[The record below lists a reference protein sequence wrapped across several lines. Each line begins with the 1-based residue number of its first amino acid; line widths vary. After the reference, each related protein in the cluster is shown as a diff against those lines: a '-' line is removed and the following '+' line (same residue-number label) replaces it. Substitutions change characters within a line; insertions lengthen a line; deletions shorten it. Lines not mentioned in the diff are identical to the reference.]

1 MIIRVVGSS
10 PDADT
15 LLSRVQA
22 SLEELGLLS
31 HATVELHDTP
41 EYREEM
47 KITNL
52 PALCIEESSINF
64 RDMIFEGVVPEQ
76 KELVSLFIS
85 LFGAGG
91 EEKKGGCGTCSTDG
105 GCETCS
111 SC

>member
-1 MIIRVVGSS
+1 MLIRIVGTS
-10 PDADT
+10 PDTDT

-31 HATVELHDTP
+31 HTTVELYDTP

-76 KELVSLFIS
+76 AELVSLFIS
-85 LFGAGG
+85 LFGSG
-91 EEKKGGCGTCSTDG
+91 EETKS
-105 GCETCS
+105 
-111 SC
+111 

>member
-1 MIIRVVGSS
+1 MLIRIVGTS
-10 PDADT
+10 PDTDI

-31 HATVELHDTP
+31 HTTVELYDTP

-47 KITNL
+47 KITNV

-76 KELVSLFIS
+76 TELVSLFIS
-85 LFGAGG
+85 LFGSG
-91 EEKKGGCGTCSTDG
+91 EEAKT
-105 GCETCS
+105 
-111 SC
+111 

>member
-1 MIIRVVGSS
+1 MLIRIVGTS
-10 PDADT
+10 PDSDT

-31 HATVELHDTP
+31 HAEVELYDTP
-41 EYREEM
+41 EYREQM

-64 RDMIFEGVVPEQ
+64 RDMIFEGVIPEQ
-76 KELVSLFIS
+76 SELTSLFVSLF
-85 LFGAGG
+85 GG
-91 EEKKGGCGTCSTDG
+91 EEKKEGCGTCSTQG